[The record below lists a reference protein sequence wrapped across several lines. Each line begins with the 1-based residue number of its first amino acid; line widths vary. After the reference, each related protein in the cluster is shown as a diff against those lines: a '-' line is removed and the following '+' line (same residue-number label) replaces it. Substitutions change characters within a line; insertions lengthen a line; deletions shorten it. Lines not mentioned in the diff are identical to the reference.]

1 MKKTL
6 IAASFLLAVSFIA
19 HASPER
25 PITGKNVFDPKLPQV
40 EFTYKC
46 LDQPE
51 EKAKVAK
58 NQCLKEVKALKS
70 IQCRPDWT
78 KSRKTVDYFECAAKH
93 STGDFKAYYQR
104 KADGTKAMIKRFG
117 AADD

>member
-1 MKKTL
+1 MKTIL
-6 IAASFLLAVSFIA
+6 VAPIFLLATFCA

-25 PITGKNVFDPKLPQV
+25 PTAGKNAFDPKLPQV
-40 EFTYKC
+40 EVTYKC

-51 EKAKVAK
+51 EKVKVAR

-78 KSRKTVDYFECAAKH
+78 KSRKTVDYFECAAKY
-93 STGDFKAYYQR
+93 SSGDFKTYYQR
-104 KADGTKAMIKRFG
+104 KADGTKAMIKQFG
-117 AADD
+117 AAED

>member
-1 MKKTL
+1 MKKSIL
-6 IAASFLLAVSFIA
+6 SASLLLTISFTA

-25 PITGKNVFDPKLPQV
+25 PTSGKNAFDPKLPQV
-40 EFTYKC
+40 ELTYKC

-51 EKAKVAK
+51 EKVKVTK

-78 KSRKTVDYFECAAKH
+78 KSRKTVDYFECAAKY
-93 STGDFKAYYQR
+93 SSGDFKAYYQR
-104 KADGTKAMIKRFG
+104 KADGTKAMIKQFG